1 MRLLFPTTLFLSWMA
16 PDVVAQSVDNAKVD
30 FQWSETKLPFPLS
43 DLMAN
48 YVPGP
53 NGDDDNGFVII
64 TGGCNS
70 LKGNER
76 ANFGE
81 ADLFACF
88 GTSRVTLKF
97 DPFSE
102 TFEIMAEAPH
112 ERQRHGA
119 AVIGGK
125 VYVVGGRDSNDELV
139 ASIDCFDPQA
149 NEWKTIGQVP
159 EYILTSDLTAWA
171 WGDYLYVAGGFAA
184 DYTAVGNTYRIDL
197 SDDNLSFQELAT
209 SPHPRGDIH
218 AIVQYGYAYVA
229 GGLTHTSVWC
239 EGLKTTE
246 RYSMEDNTWETLPD
260 LEIGRADMAVAS
272 LNGKILA
279 MGGETKPDDCLEQSD
294 PAYGSFPADHVSLL
308 LHPDEGRGEATWANH
323 GDFKDE
329 RFRFAAAT
337 VPAQNRIYTF
347 GGQLPYDFTC
357 DCFPTSDKVAY
368 GWEVAVMRGTEI
380 KNAEG
385 GDGGLS
391 AGAIA
396 GIVVGVCAILVLAA
410 FGSRQMS
417 NAKKEKE
424 SLKLQLANEQAA
436 KANEKATDA

>member
-1 MRLLFPTTLFLSWMA
+1 MKLLFPSALFLSWRA
-16 PDVVAQSVDNAKVD
+16 PDAVAQSVDHDEVR
-30 FQWSETKLPFPLS
+30 FQWSKTKLPFPLS
-43 DLMAN
+43 DIMAS

-53 NGDDDNGFVII
+53 NGDENGFVII

-70 LKGNER
+70 PKGNER

-81 ADLFACF
+81 DDLFACF
-88 GTSRVTLKF
+88 STSRATLRF
-97 DPFSE
+97 DPFDE
-102 TFEIMAEAPH
+102 TFETMAEAPH

-125 VYVVGGRDSNDELV
+125 VYIVGGRDSNDELV
-139 ASIDCFDPQA
+139 ASIDSFDPQA

-159 EYILTSDLTAWA
+159 ENLLTSDLTAWA
-171 WGDYLYVAGGFAA
+171 WGDYLYVAGGFLA
-184 DYTAVGNTYRIDL
+184 DYTAVGTTYRVNPT
-197 SDDNLSFQELAT
+197 DDELSFQKLAT

-239 EGLKTTE
+239 EALRTTE
-246 RYSMEDNTWETLPD
+246 RYSMEDDVWETLPD
-260 LEIGRADMAVAS
+260 LEVGRADMAVAS

-294 PAYGSFPADHVSLL
+294 PAYGSFPADHVAVL
-308 LHPDEGRGEATWANH
+308 LHPDEGRGEAEWVNF

-337 VPAQNRIYTF
+337 VPAQNRVYTF

-357 DCFPTSDKVAY
+357 DCFPTSDEVAY
-368 GWEVAVMRGTEI
+368 GWEILVKSGVVMKSE
-380 KNAEG
+380 EG
-385 GDGGLS
+385 GNLS
-391 AGAIA
+391 TGAIT
-396 GIVVGVCAILVLAA
+396 GIVLGICAVLVLAA
-410 FGSRQMS
+410 FGGRQLS
-417 NAKKEKE
+417 AAKKEKK
-424 SLKLQLANEQAA
+424 SLELQLANEQAA
-436 KANEKATDA
+436 KANEKATDG